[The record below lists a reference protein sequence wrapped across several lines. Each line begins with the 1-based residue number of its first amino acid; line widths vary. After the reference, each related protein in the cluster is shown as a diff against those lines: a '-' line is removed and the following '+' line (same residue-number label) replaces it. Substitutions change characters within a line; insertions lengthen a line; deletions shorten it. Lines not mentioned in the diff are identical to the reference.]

1 MKDKVRES
9 DSQPTPFNNV
19 VVIDSDLN
27 QKIAQFNTLIG
38 WFIENNQFHKAID
51 SLNEIKTGAM
61 ISELVFK
68 LAIKN
73 KTF

>member
-1 MKDKVRES
+1 MKNEVRKS
-9 DSQPTPFNNV
+9 DLQPTPYQDV
-19 VVIDSDLN
+19 VVVESEVE
-27 QKIAQFNTLIG
+27 QKIAQFNALIG